1 MAVQVE
7 MQLTHSLKAPGFNPE
22 TYEVRNWF
30 QNLLLNATYTATT
43 RLCLRLRKRRS
54 LRRKRGG
61 RAVEKTPPKVGKPP
75 PPAEEDEDEDEDEV
89 RLYSC

>member
-1 MAVQVE
+1 VAVQVE

-61 RAVEKTPPKVGKPP
+61 APWRKPRPRLESHRHPP
-75 PPAEEDEDEDEDEV
+75 
-89 RLYSC
+89 RRTRTRTRTR